1 MTTHKKHKPHVFL
14 DGDAITA
21 IQSRLAR
28 GETVAS
34 IAKSYNVAHSS
45 VAQFDPSN
53 KNYREDLVRIR
64 KNTTLMYVKN
74 GSTLNKPK
82 TFIKTNAVVAVES
95 DNMSKVSPDAK
106 KYIDACCVVFDKSRR
121 QIVDEMVKACKTIGA
136 GVVHEG

>member
-1 MTTHKKHKPHVFL
+1 MTNHKKHKPHVFL
-14 DGDAITA
+14 DGDDITA
-21 IQSRLAR
+21 IQSRLAN
-28 GETVAS
+28 GEKVAS
-34 IAKSYNVAHSS
+34 IAKAYNVAHSS

-74 GSTLNKPK
+74 GSTLNK
-82 TFIKTNAVVAVES
+82 TNTTNAVVTVES

-121 QIVDEMVKACKTIGA
+121 QIVDEMIKACKTIGA